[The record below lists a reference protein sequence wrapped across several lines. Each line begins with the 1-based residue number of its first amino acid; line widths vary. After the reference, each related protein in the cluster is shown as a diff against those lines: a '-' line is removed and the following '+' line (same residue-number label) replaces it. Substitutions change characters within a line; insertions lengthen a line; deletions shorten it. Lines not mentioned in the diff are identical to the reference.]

1 MVTLLQPSQ
10 GCSTP
15 GTRPLTADRP
25 PAEVAVWN
33 HPIRVTTVPPGRV
46 QGEYHGDTPA
56 VKVENVADDGIQWEV
71 EGGDHRLL
79 LRLDHGGQS
88 PPVTRWPRTAAAAG
102 TWWAVSS
109 STSAR
114 HRRASTQDG
123 AAAGPT
129 SEVHPLANEAAS
141 RPLDQ
146 PPPGHRYRVPVHRRR
161 DDARRRA
168 EPPRPGG
175 APPGRDWPVAL
186 ATGGCEASLA
196 RTRLGGPRAPCRHRN
211 GNKVRMTAGR
221 PSVVLCTD
229 EPRR

>member
-46 QGEYHGDTPA
+46 QGEYHGETP
-56 VKVENVADDGIQWEV
+56 GG
-71 EGGDHRLL
+71 EGRERGRRRYPVGGRGRRPPLA

-88 PPVTRWPRTAAAAG
+88 PPVTRWPRTAAAVG

-114 HRRASTQDG
+114 HRRASTEDG
-123 AAAGPT
+123 GGGGPDP

-168 EPPRPGG
+168 EPPRPGEG
-175 APPGRDWPVAL
+175 AARPRLASRAGHWRMRGQPGANQTWWA
-186 ATGGCEASLA
+186 ASTVSTPQ
-196 RTRLGGPRAPCRHRN
+196 RQQGSDDRWAPI
-211 GNKVRMTAGR
+211 GR
-221 PSVVLCTD
+221 PLY
-229 EPRR
+229 R